1 MNKKLK
7 VSIIV
12 IVAILVIG
20 IGAFAYFLIS
30 DLIEE
35 GKLKNEINNISYVMA
50 EGNFEDAK
58 NMTKTRV
65 TKGDYLKVED
75 AAKNYLAELIDSTSG
90 LIEIANDERL
100 VNMLTADNYIK
111 DGPEFTN
118 TKSFITEAKNKIN
131 ESKEKSKDKFTRENM
146 MSHLDQNLDSY
157 YVDLYKEL
165 MGEADYESIET
176 SLNEISNILENSEK
190 VINFLVKN
198 KDKWSVQNNTIIF
211 TEDNLISEY
220 NSLLSNMSG
229 GVEYTKDFGTYTID
243 SSWEEYLNQSTDNE
257 FFYVKVGTNSL
268 EKQNNISVKEET
280 NSYSESNHIN
290 FKNWILSQ
298 LSSELSE
305 NDTINANAFT
315 SDNGYTVYEFEIHN
329 GVENVTNN
337 KYYII
342 GDYKHILVD
351 ETVYTDSENV
361 GDVDDIAR
369 EIVNTFK
376 WND

>member
-35 GKLKNEINNISYVMA
+35 GKLKDEINNISYVMA

-131 ESKEKSKDKFTRENM
+131 ESKEKSKDKFTQENM

-190 VINFLVKN
+190 VIKFLVKN

-268 EKQNNISVKEET
+268 EKQNNIFVKEET

-290 FKNWILSQ
+290 LKNWILSQ
-298 LSSELSE
+298 LSNELSE

-342 GDYKHILVD
+342 GDYKHILVN

>member
-146 MSHLDQNLDSY
+146 MSHLDKNLDSY

-243 SSWEEYLNQSTDNE
+243 SSWEEYLNQSADNE

-290 FKNWILSQ
+290 LKNWILSQ
-298 LSSELSE
+298 LSNELSE

-342 GDYKHILVD
+342 GDYKHILVN

-361 GDVDDIAR
+361 GDVDNIAR

>member
-20 IGAFAYFLIS
+20 IGAFSYFLIS

-35 GKLKNEINNISYVMA
+35 GKLKDEINNISYVVA

-131 ESKEKSKDKFTRENM
+131 ESKEKSKDKFTQENM
-146 MSHLDQNLDSY
+146 MSHLDKNLDSY

-298 LSSELSE
+298 LSNELSE

-342 GDYKHILVD
+342 GDYKHILVN

-361 GDVDDIAR
+361 GDVDNIAR

>member
-35 GKLKNEINNISYVMA
+35 GKLKDEINNISYVMA

-131 ESKEKSKDKFTRENM
+131 ESKEKSKDKFTQENM

-190 VINFLVKN
+190 VINFLEKN

-243 SSWEEYLNQSTDNE
+243 SSWEEYLNQSADNE

-342 GDYKHILVD
+342 GDYKHILVN

>member
-50 EGNFEDAK
+50 EGNSEDAK

-243 SSWEEYLNQSTDNE
+243 SSWEEYLNQSADNE

>member
-131 ESKEKSKDKFTRENM
+131 ESKEKSKDKFTQENM
-146 MSHLDQNLDSY
+146 MSHLDKNLDSY

-290 FKNWILSQ
+290 LKNWILSQ
-298 LSSELSE
+298 LSNELSE

-342 GDYKHILVD
+342 GDYKHILVN
-351 ETVYTDSENV
+351 ETVYTDLENV
-361 GDVDDIAR
+361 GDVDNIAR

>member
-58 NMTKTRV
+58 SMTKTRV
-65 TKGDYLKVED
+65 TKGDNLKVED

-146 MSHLDQNLDSY
+146 MSHLDKNLDSY

-243 SSWEEYLNQSTDNE
+243 SSWEEYLNQSADNE

-268 EKQNNISVKEET
+268 EKQNNIFVKEET

-290 FKNWILSQ
+290 LKNWILSQ
-298 LSSELSE
+298 LSNELSE

-342 GDYKHILVD
+342 GDYKHILVN

>member
-58 NMTKTRV
+58 SMTKTRV

-146 MSHLDQNLDSY
+146 MSHLDKNLDSY

-290 FKNWILSQ
+290 LKNWILSQ
-298 LSSELSE
+298 LSNELSE

-342 GDYKHILVD
+342 GDYKHILVN

>member
-35 GKLKNEINNISYVMA
+35 GKLKDEINNISYVMA

-131 ESKEKSKDKFTRENM
+131 ESKEKSKDKFTQENM
-146 MSHLDQNLDSY
+146 MSHLDKNLDSY

-290 FKNWILSQ
+290 LKNWILSQ
-298 LSSELSE
+298 LSNELSE

-342 GDYKHILVD
+342 GDYKHILVN
-351 ETVYTDSENV
+351 ETVYTDLENV
-361 GDVDDIAR
+361 GDVDNIAR

>member
-146 MSHLDQNLDSY
+146 MSHLDKNLDSY

-290 FKNWILSQ
+290 LKNWILSQ
-298 LSSELSE
+298 LSNELSE

-342 GDYKHILVD
+342 GDYKHILVN
-351 ETVYTDSENV
+351 ETVYTDLENV
-361 GDVDDIAR
+361 GDVDNIAR

>member
-35 GKLKNEINNISYVMA
+35 GKLKDEINNISYVMA

-131 ESKEKSKDKFTRENM
+131 ESKEKSKDKFTQENM
-146 MSHLDQNLDSY
+146 MSHLDKNLDSY

-290 FKNWILSQ
+290 LKNWILSQ
-298 LSSELSE
+298 LSNELSE

-342 GDYKHILVD
+342 GDYKHILVN

>member
-35 GKLKNEINNISYVMA
+35 GKLKDEINNISYIMA

-131 ESKEKSKDKFTRENM
+131 ESKEKSKDKFTQENM
-146 MSHLDQNLDSY
+146 MSHLDKNLDSY

-290 FKNWILSQ
+290 LKNWILSQ

-342 GDYKHILVD
+342 GDYKHILVN

>member
-35 GKLKNEINNISYVMA
+35 GKLKDEINNISYVMA

-146 MSHLDQNLDSY
+146 MSHLDKNLDSY

-243 SSWEEYLNQSTDNE
+243 SSWEEYLNQSADNE

-290 FKNWILSQ
+290 LKNWILSQ
-298 LSSELSE
+298 LSNELSE

-342 GDYKHILVD
+342 GDYKHILVN

>member
-131 ESKEKSKDKFTRENM
+131 ESKEKSKDKFTQENM

-243 SSWEEYLNQSTDNE
+243 SSWEEYLNQSADNE

-342 GDYKHILVD
+342 GDYKHILVN

>member
-131 ESKEKSKDKFTRENM
+131 ESKEKSKDKFTQENM

-243 SSWEEYLNQSTDNE
+243 SSWEEYLNQSADNE

>member
-131 ESKEKSKDKFTRENM
+131 ESKEKSKDKFTQENM

-190 VINFLVKN
+190 AINFLVKN

-243 SSWEEYLNQSTDNE
+243 SSWEEYLNQSADNE

>member
-131 ESKEKSKDKFTRENM
+131 ESKEKAKDKFTRENM

-280 NSYSESNHIN
+280 KSYSESNHIN
-290 FKNWILSQ
+290 LKNWILSQ
-298 LSSELSE
+298 LSNELSE

-342 GDYKHILVD
+342 GDYKHILVN

-361 GDVDDIAR
+361 GDVDNIAR

>member
-35 GKLKNEINNISYVMA
+35 GKLKDEINNISYVMA

-131 ESKEKSKDKFTRENM
+131 ESKEKSKDKFTQENM

-243 SSWEEYLNQSTDNE
+243 SSWEEYLNQSADNE

-342 GDYKHILVD
+342 GDYKHILVN

>member
-58 NMTKTRV
+58 SMTKTRV

-146 MSHLDQNLDSY
+146 MSHLDKNLDSY

-243 SSWEEYLNQSTDNE
+243 SSWEEYLNQSADNE

-290 FKNWILSQ
+290 LKNWILSQ
-298 LSSELSE
+298 LSNELSE

>member
-20 IGAFAYFLIS
+20 IGAFSYFLIS

-35 GKLKNEINNISYVMA
+35 GKLKDEINNISYVVA

-75 AAKNYLAELIDSTSG
+75 AAKNYLEELIDSTSG

-131 ESKEKSKDKFTRENM
+131 ESKEKSKDKFTQENM
-146 MSHLDQNLDSY
+146 MSHLDKNLDSY

-298 LSSELSE
+298 LSNELSE

-342 GDYKHILVD
+342 GDYKHILVN

-361 GDVDDIAR
+361 GDVDNIAR

>member
-35 GKLKNEINNISYVMA
+35 GKLKDEINNISYVMA

-131 ESKEKSKDKFTRENM
+131 ESKEKSKDKFTQENM

-243 SSWEEYLNQSTDNE
+243 SSWEEYLNQSADNE

>member
-131 ESKEKSKDKFTRENM
+131 ESKEKSKDKFTQENM

-243 SSWEEYLNQSTDNE
+243 SSWEEYLNQSADNE

-342 GDYKHILVD
+342 GDYKHILVN
-351 ETVYTDSENV
+351 ETVYTDLENV
-361 GDVDDIAR
+361 GDVDNIAR

>member
-131 ESKEKSKDKFTRENM
+131 ESKEKSKDKFTQENM

-243 SSWEEYLNQSTDNE
+243 SSWEEYLNQSADNE

-342 GDYKHILVD
+342 GDYKHILVN

-361 GDVDDIAR
+361 GDVDNIAR

>member
-1 MNKKLK
+1 
-7 VSIIV
+7 
-12 IVAILVIG
+12 
-20 IGAFAYFLIS
+20 
-30 DLIEE
+30 
-35 GKLKNEINNISYVMA
+35 
-50 EGNFEDAK
+50 
-58 NMTKTRV
+58 
-65 TKGDYLKVED
+65 
-75 AAKNYLAELIDSTSG
+75 
-90 LIEIANDERL
+90 
-100 VNMLTADNYIK
+100 MLTADNYIK

-146 MSHLDQNLDSY
+146 MSHLDKNLDSY

-290 FKNWILSQ
+290 LKNWILSQ
-298 LSSELSE
+298 LSNELSE

-342 GDYKHILVD
+342 GDYKHILVN

>member
-35 GKLKNEINNISYVMA
+35 GKLKDEINNISYVMA

-118 TKSFITEAKNKIN
+118 TKSFITKAKNKIN
-131 ESKEKSKDKFTRENM
+131 ESKEKSKDKFTQENM
-146 MSHLDQNLDSY
+146 MSHLDKNLDSY

-190 VINFLVKN
+190 VIKFLVKN

-268 EKQNNISVKEET
+268 EKQNNIFVKEET

-290 FKNWILSQ
+290 LKNWILSQ
-298 LSSELSE
+298 LSNELSE

-342 GDYKHILVD
+342 GDYKHILVN

>member
-58 NMTKTRV
+58 SMTKTRV

-146 MSHLDQNLDSY
+146 MSHLDKNLDSY

-243 SSWEEYLNQSTDNE
+243 SSWEEYLNQSADNE

>member
-131 ESKEKSKDKFTRENM
+131 ESKEKSKDKFTQENM

-243 SSWEEYLNQSTDNE
+243 SSWEEYLNQSADNE

-290 FKNWILSQ
+290 LKNWILSQ
-298 LSSELSE
+298 LSNELSE

-342 GDYKHILVD
+342 GDYKHILVN

>member
-146 MSHLDQNLDSY
+146 MSHLDKNLDSY

-290 FKNWILSQ
+290 LKNWILSQ
-298 LSSELSE
+298 LSNELSE

-342 GDYKHILVD
+342 GDYKHILVN

>member
-35 GKLKNEINNISYVMA
+35 GKLKDEINNISYVMA

-131 ESKEKSKDKFTRENM
+131 ESKEKSKDKFTQENM
-146 MSHLDQNLDSY
+146 MSHLDKNLDSY

-198 KDKWSVQNNTIIF
+198 KYKWSVQNNTIIF

-290 FKNWILSQ
+290 LKNWILSQ
-298 LSSELSE
+298 LSNELSE

-342 GDYKHILVD
+342 GDYKHILVN
-351 ETVYTDSENV
+351 ETVYTDLENV
-361 GDVDDIAR
+361 GDVDNIAR

>member
-131 ESKEKSKDKFTRENM
+131 ESKEKSKDKFTQENM

-243 SSWEEYLNQSTDNE
+243 SSWEEYLNQSADNE

-337 KYYII
+337 KYYNI